1 MKPPPSEKLD
11 EFHSPYGQEPHVSL
25 LANSSDYTTPS
36 PRKAAFFRLPA
47 EKSVQYEW
55 SRPERRLSL
64 SRGRAARI
72 EPAMANTAAA
82 RW

>member
-1 MKPPPSEKLD
+1 
-11 EFHSPYGQEPHVSL
+11 
-25 LANSSDYTTPS
+25 
-36 PRKAAFFRLPA
+36 
-47 EKSVQYEW
+47 VQYEW